1 MAGTQAGTQASQG
14 EQAAAPLPAVAVAPA
29 AAAPAV
35 GATTPSFSSM
45 FSPEDFADFSVEGGA
60 WEGDDFAQWGTTE
73 APARDVDSVSV
84 GKVNFF
90 DAKDELEPELER
102 WRGRATGLEARLKGA
117 TDMRRRWGLR
127 EQELLE
133 HIDMLSRQL
142 GGQGS
147 ELEQW
152 QAELSTLW
160 NNTLNWFAPRE

>member
-60 WEGDDFAQWGTTE
+60 WEGATE
-73 APARDVDSVSV
+73 APARDVDSVSG
-84 GKVNFF
+84 GKANFF

-160 NNTLNWFAPRE
+160 NYTLNWFAPRE